1 MISCMYVT
9 PVFASDPSGPVSKKV
24 EEIAMEVEDIAMEVE
39 DTMPCPAT
47 VSADSFNASVEMEKS
62 KAAAKKKL
70 KHLSDMVSGIK
81 LGDVEVAKR
90 LAKIASDIKD
100 VIFDAD
106 EDTLVPFVLAKIEEI
121 EADIK
126 AVLANL

>member
-24 EEIAMEVEDIAMEVE
+24 EDIAMEVE
-39 DTMPCPAT
+39 DTMPCPAA

>member
-24 EEIAMEVEDIAMEVE
+24 EDIAMEVE
-39 DTMPCPAT
+39 DTMPCPAA
-47 VSADSFNASVEMEKS
+47 VSADSFVASVSKS

>member
-24 EEIAMEVEDIAMEVE
+24 EDIAMEVEDIAMEVE
-39 DTMPCPAT
+39 DTMSCPAA
-47 VSADSFNASVEMEKS
+47 VSADSFVASVSKS

>member
-1 MISCMYVT
+1 MISCMYMT
-9 PVFASDPSGPVSKKV
+9 PVFASDPSGPVSRK
-24 EEIAMEVEDIAMEVE
+24 VEDIALEVE
-39 DTMPCPAT
+39 DTMSCPAA
-47 VSADSFNASVEMEKS
+47 VSADSFVASVSKS